1 MSAQAK
7 TTESQVSLELNR
19 SPWIVAISGGLLGGA
34 AMGLLMQF
42 WMDAM
47 PAIGAL
53 YGQPTLTAG
62 WAAHLVHSILFAL
75 LFVAA
80 IRETPI
86 NKYATSM
93 QNIIG
98 LGALYGVVLTI
109 RCVRDAAMAKH
120 RCEHGDGSSIVLDS
134 IADRTH
140 RLRCPRRRCV
150 RTCTT
155 DLDFHFFKEWLKRDR
170 FLNER
175 CSAIVRICRFHFNIR
190 TRSIR

>member
-86 NKYATSM
+86 SKYATNM

-109 RCVRDAAMAKH
+109 IAAFVMPLWLNTVANMGMAVP
-120 RCEHGDGSSIVLDS
+120 SFSIPSLTAHIVFGVLV
-134 IADRTH
+134 AGVYALARRT
-140 RLRCPRRRCV
+140 
-150 RTCTT
+150 
-155 DLDFHFFKEWLKRDR
+155 
-170 FLNER
+170 
-175 CSAIVRICRFHFNIR
+175 
-190 TRSIR
+190 